1 MKDTPANDPAMILV
15 GKFDGDRTYTGE
27 GNLPQGSASLA
38 GAEFTIEYYDT
49 LDYDNYDALKE
60 AGVEPTRTWVVR
72 TDSDGYA
79 DLSESYVVSGDSLY
93 YGGNG
98 SPTLPRGTVV
108 VYESKAPEGYNLNE
122 DSLSFQKIQ
131 EEPIVGVVTY
141 NTPQVPESVKRG
153 GVAVQKLDAQTG
165 QTPQGGGSFEGIDFS
180 IINDNENSVVVDG
193 VEYQP
198 GEVVKTITTD
208 ESGYAATADDALPY
222 GDYIIRESATN
233 DTYLNTSDDIHV
245 TVSEDG
251 KVYEF
256 TASDDVLRG
265 GVEVY
270 KRDLESDLDAPLGG
284 AASFDGTTFEV
295 RSQNDHPVLVD
306 GVSYGKGDV
315 VKTLTIKDGYA
326 ATDELCLPA
335 GHYTLQEVSSVE
347 GYNLT
352 DGTAYEFTIS
362 ENGVLVNPVTGDGTS
377 TIR

>member
-1 MKDTPANDPAMILV
+1 M
-15 GKFDGDRTYTGE
+15 
-27 GNLPQGSASLA
+27 
-38 GAEFTIEYYDT
+38 
-49 LDYDNYDALKE
+49 
-60 AGVEPTRTWVVR
+60 
-72 TDSDGYA
+72 
-79 DLSESYVVSGDSLY
+79 
-93 YGGNG
+93 
-98 SPTLPRGTVV
+98 
-108 VYESKAPEGYNLNE
+108 
-122 DSLSFQKIQ
+122 
-131 EEPIVGVVTY
+131 GVVTY

-306 GVSYGKGDV
+306 GVSYGQG
-315 VKTLTIKDGYA
+315 
-326 ATDELCLPA
+326 
-335 GHYTLQEVSSVE
+335 
-347 GYNLT
+347 
-352 DGTAYEFTIS
+352 
-362 ENGVLVNPVTGDGTS
+362 
-377 TIR
+377 